1 MILQGNAINE
11 DIYKYSFGERG
22 HLPKVCSVSLLKTL
36 FENCRVGK
44 ANERRAPLLEALK
57 EVCKCIN
64 AENSPGRVDLP
75 QVGQKRQAEEIE
87 AGYALPLAKNDWF
100 ITPEQLQCCEQT
112 VVLKRKLIDDEIR
125 KAQILG
131 DLSADETIR
140 LKERVGIEKERAEIE
155 ISKAKELASQEIT
168 KTKELADQEITKAKE
183 LADQEITKASEL
195 AKIEL
200 DLIRQRNKIEMEKKS
215 YELELEEK
223 RHFMSTSSSEP
234 APPLCTV
241 KQVAI
246 QEGIDTGITGAI
258 FKSIL
263 SAVGFLFRHQ
273 AYPGSKIVED
283 GYEVNQF
290 NTSIRGMIKAALCRE
305 RAKRMAPPG
314 QTLISF
320 SVST

>member
-1 MILQGNAINE
+1 MVNE
-11 DIYKYSFGERG
+11 DLYKHSFGG
-22 HLPKVCSVSLLKTL
+22 FGPTPTVCSVSLLEKI
-36 FENCRVGK
+36 FKNCRVGK

-57 EVCKCIN
+57 EVCKCID

-75 QVGQKRQAEEIE
+75 QVGQKRQAEDIE

-112 VVLKRKLIDDEIR
+112 VVLKRKMIDDEIR

-168 KTKELADQEITKAKE
+168 KAKE
-183 LADQEITKASEL
+183 LGRL
-195 AKIEL
+195 EL

-290 NTSIRGMIKAALCRE
+290 NTTIRGMIKAALCRE

>member
-1 MILQGNAINE
+1 MINE
-11 DIYKYSFGERG
+11 DLYKHSFGG
-22 HLPKVCSVSLLKTL
+22 FGPTPTVCSVSLLEKI
-36 FENCRVGK
+36 FKNCRVGK

-57 EVCKCIN
+57 EVCKCID

-140 LKERVGIEKERAEIE
+140 LKERAEIE

-168 KTKELADQEITKAKE
+168 KVKELASQEITKAKE
-183 LADQEITKASEL
+183 LGRL
-195 AKIEL
+195 EL

>member
-1 MILQGNAINE
+1 MINE
-11 DIYKYSFGERG
+11 DLYKHSFGG
-22 HLPKVCSVSLLKTL
+22 FGPTPTVCSVSLLEKI
-36 FENCRVGK
+36 FKNCRVGK

-57 EVCKCIN
+57 EVCKCID

-75 QVGQKRQAEEIE
+75 QVGQKRQAEDIE

-168 KTKELADQEITKAKE
+168 KAKE
-183 LADQEITKASEL
+183 LGRL
-195 AKIEL
+195 EL

>member
-1 MILQGNAINE
+1 MINE
-11 DIYKYSFGERG
+11 DLYKHSFGG
-22 HLPKVCSVSLLKTL
+22 FGPTPTVCSVSLLEKI
-36 FENCRVGK
+36 FKNCRVGK

-57 EVCKCIN
+57 EVCKCID

-75 QVGQKRQAEEIE
+75 QVGQKRQAEDIE

-168 KTKELADQEITKAKE
+168 KVKE

>member
-75 QVGQKRQAEEIE
+75 QVGQKRQAEDIE

-168 KTKELADQEITKAKE
+168 KAKE
-183 LADQEITKASEL
+183 LGRL
-195 AKIEL
+195 EL

>member
-1 MILQGNAINE
+1 VINE
-11 DIYKYSFGERG
+11 DLYKHSFGG
-22 HLPKVCSVSLLKTL
+22 FGPTPTVCSVSLLEKI
-36 FENCRVGK
+36 FKNCRVGK

-57 EVCKCIN
+57 EVCKCID

-75 QVGQKRQAEEIE
+75 QVGQKRQAEDIE

-140 LKERVGIEKERAEIE
+140 LKERAEIE

-168 KTKELADQEITKAKE
+168 KVKELASQEITKAKE
-183 LADQEITKASEL
+183 LGRL
-195 AKIEL
+195 EL

>member
-1 MILQGNAINE
+1 MINE
-11 DIYKYSFGERG
+11 DLYKHSFGG
-22 HLPKVCSVSLLKTL
+22 FGPTPTVCSVSLLEKI
-36 FENCRVGK
+36 FKNCRVGK

-57 EVCKCIN
+57 EVCKCID

-75 QVGQKRQAEEIE
+75 QVGQKRQAEDIE

-112 VVLKRKLIDDEIR
+112 VVLKRKMIDDEIR

-168 KTKELADQEITKAKE
+168 KTKE

>member
-1 MILQGNAINE
+1 MFVIVTSNIVCSQDHVIDE
-11 DIYKYSFGERG
+11 DMYKYSFGG
-22 HLPKVCSVSLLKTL
+22 VGPTPTVGSVSLLEQIFK
-36 FENCRVGK
+36 NCRVGK

-57 EVCKCIN
+57 EVCKCID

-87 AGYALPLAKNDWF
+87 AGYVLPLAKNDWF

-112 VVLKRKLIDDEIR
+112 VVLKRKMIDDEIR

-168 KTKELADQEITKAKE
+168 KVKE

-200 DLIRQRNKIEMEKKS
+200 DLIRQRNKIEMEKKA

-246 QEGIDTGITGAI
+246 QEGIDTGITGAV
-258 FKSIL
+258 FKGVL
-263 SAVGFLFRHQ
+263 SSVGFLFRHQ

-290 NTSIRGMIKAALCRE
+290 NTTMRGMIKAALCRE

>member
-168 KTKELADQEITKAKE
+168 KAKE
-183 LADQEITKASEL
+183 LGRL
-195 AKIEL
+195 EL

>member
-1 MILQGNAINE
+1 MINE
-11 DIYKYSFGERG
+11 DLYKHSFGG
-22 HLPKVCSVSLLKTL
+22 FGPTPTVCSVSLLEKI
-36 FENCRVGK
+36 FKNCRVGK

-57 EVCKCIN
+57 EVCKCID

-168 KTKELADQEITKAKE
+168 KAKE
-183 LADQEITKASEL
+183 LGRL
-195 AKIEL
+195 EL

>member
-1 MILQGNAINE
+1 VINE
-11 DIYKYSFGERG
+11 DLYKHSFGG
-22 HLPKVCSVSLLKTL
+22 FGPTPTVCSVSLLEKI
-36 FENCRVGK
+36 FKNCRVGK

-57 EVCKCIN
+57 EVCKCID

-75 QVGQKRQAEEIE
+75 QVGQKRQAEDIE

-168 KTKELADQEITKAKE
+168 KAKE
-183 LADQEITKASEL
+183 LGRL
-195 AKIEL
+195 EL

>member
-57 EVCKCIN
+57 EVCKCID

-168 KTKELADQEITKAKE
+168 KTKE